1 MSWFGCQEIR
11 SSRTNDV
18 FPRRYLKRDIEIF
31 PGGAWLEEFVFLVWV
46 QHCFFEVE
54 LLQRG
59 VAVFDDPVGGVP
71 GGEVGAA
78 GAAAVAGGG
87 GEVWGC

>member
-1 MSWFGCQEIR
+1 M
-11 SSRTNDV
+11 
-18 FPRRYLKRDIEIF
+18 
-31 PGGAWLEEFVFLVWV
+31 EEFVFLVGV

-87 GEVWGC
+87 GEV